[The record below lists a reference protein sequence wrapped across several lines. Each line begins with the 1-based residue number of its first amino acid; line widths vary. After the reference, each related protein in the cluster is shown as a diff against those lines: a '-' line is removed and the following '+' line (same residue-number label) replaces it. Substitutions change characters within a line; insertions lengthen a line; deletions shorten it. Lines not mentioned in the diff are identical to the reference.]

1 MFNVTYNFE
10 LQNAI
15 LFIINVIFYQIRML
29 LSYNDQTTDVTFV
42 GQKGDI
48 Q

>member
-10 LQNAI
+10 LQNTI
-15 LFIINVIFYQIRML
+15 SFIINVFFYQVKML
-29 LSYNDQTTDVTFV
+29 LSYNDQTIDVTFV
-42 GQKGDI
+42 GKKGDI